1 MRFKILKMILNNF
14 KNNYFLYLTVIAF
27 WIKFNIVFFTNVPYT
42 ATKYFYPFYFVICII
57 KLKDLVEV
65 NKRLINLILFILF
78 AYIPIGYL
86 NHSYDLTIY
95 KQWGLSLLSY
105 LTLYIAT
112 TYLVSENK
120 RHLIIIYCYLFSFLG
135 AIYCLI
141 QFNFN
146 WSYEQGH
153 FREPFNFRRPF
164 GILDDPDH
172 SSSIYIIGLFLT
184 IFYSIRKKY
193 FYFLS
198 IFCVLFIY
206 ALVVSASAGAALSLI
221 GALTIFIILLFFVNL
236 KFSKL
241 RIFLI
246 FILSWLCIFPAM
258 LLFIHLY
265 NYNIFNIEELISS
278 FKSKGTVITRFDLI
292 HLSFQII
299 SENPFFGTG
308 LANDM
313 NPDIFK
319 QYYNS
324 SMSIKKHF
332 HIHNTY
338 LSAASTIG
346 LIPTIS
352 LLSLVM
358 LSIYRFSE
366 LFFNYKSIINRILI
380 LIIFTSFMAIQIQSY
395 SLLML
400 YSISFWFSLII
411 PFAINDNILIVEKK
425 L

>member
-1 MRFKILKMILNNF
+1 MILNNF

-42 ATKYFYPFYFVICII
+42 ATKYFYPFYFVILII
-57 KLKDLVEV
+57 KLKEIVEV
-65 NKRLINLILFILF
+65 DKRLFNLILFIFLAF
-78 AYIPIGYL
+78 IPIGYL
-86 NHSYDLTIY
+86 NHSYDLVIY
-95 KQWGLSLLSY
+95 KQWSLSLLSY
-105 LTLYIAT
+105 LTLYIAA

-120 RHLIIIYCYLFSFLG
+120 RHLITICCYIFSFLG

-141 QFNFN
+141 QFNLN
-146 WSYEQGH
+146 WTYEQGH
-153 FREPFNFRRPF
+153 FREPFNFARPF

-184 IFYSIRKKY
+184 IFYSIRKKH
-193 FYFLS
+193 FYFLTL
-198 IFCVLFIY
+198 FCVVFIY
-206 ALVVSASAGAALSLI
+206 AIVVSTSAGAFLSII
-221 GALTIFIILLFFVNL
+221 GALIIFFTLLFFVNL
-236 KFSKL
+236 KISKL

-246 FILSWLCIFPAM
+246 FTLTWLCIFPAM
-258 LLFIHLY
+258 FLFIHIY
-265 NYNIFNIEELISS
+265 NYNILNIKEIISL
-278 FKSKGTVITRFDLI
+278 FKSTSTVITRFDLI
-292 HLSFQII
+292 NLSFQII

-313 NPDIFK
+313 NPEIFK

-324 SMSIKKHF
+324 SMSIKHHF

-352 LLSLVM
+352 LLSLIM
-358 LSIYRFSE
+358 LSIYKFSE

-380 LIIFTSFMAIQIQSY
+380 LIIFTSFMTIQIQSY

-411 PFAINDNILIVEKK
+411 PFTINDNILIVEKN